1 MAQDSEQGDFE
12 PLIDT
17 SAGKTPPGKGAGVP
31 PRAGG
36 GGQPQAQQPS
46 AKPQARPPAQGLPP
60 GAARPVQGM
69 PQQRPGL
76 QPRPQMQP
84 GQRPVQGQPLQRP
97 AQQLPPGAAR
107 PAQGMPQQR
116 PVLQP
121 RPQMQPG
128 QRPAQGQPV
137 QRPSQQF
144 QQTQHPVQQPA
155 AGFPPQQGDAASRF
169 RQPLPQKPQS
179 FADSLLS
186 SSQKPPEAAAAEPQM
201 TPEQK
206 KKKIMMVAGLVMGSL
221 LIAGVVISIVKPS
234 SPGTRAD
241 LEKLT
246 KDLAARDAVKVV
258 SDENQQKHDAA
269 VTQFRMDINGGKDT
283 KFEPQVIKALQLIF
297 AADKN
302 VFNDLKQ
309 YVYSINKGPKTG
321 FFLLDGV
328 PTIMLDHDT
337 AYRSPTWAATVILH
351 QYFHARQYYEREKSR
366 GGLMRPPMLNED
378 AQIKV
383 EANPMKVD
391 FSDANSIEA
400 FERKA
405 DNFALDI
412 MQRVNAPRT
421 ELNMLRAR
429 PAGEYELTH
438 ANSTP
443 TESK

>member
-1 MAQDSEQGDFE
+1 MSQDSEQGDFE

-36 GGQPQAQQPS
+36 PGQPPAQQPS
-46 AKPQARPPAQGLPP
+46 VQPRQTRPPAQGLPP
-60 GAARPVQGM
+60 GAARPAQGI

-97 AQQLPPGAAR
+97 AQQIPPGQQRPVQGR
-107 PAQGMPQQR
+107 PAQQFRPGQQPMPQQR
-116 PVLQP
+116 PVQGQPLQ
-121 RPQMQPG
+121 RPAQQFPQG
-128 QRPAQGQPV
+128 QRPAQ
-137 QRPSQQF
+137 
-144 QQTQHPVQQPA
+144 QPA
-155 AGFPPQQGDAASRF
+155 AAFPQQQGDAASRF

-179 FADSLLS
+179 FADSILS
-186 SSQKPPEAAAAEPQM
+186 SSQKPPESAPTAPAM

-206 KKKIMMVAGLVMGSL
+206 KRKIMIVAGLVMGSL

-234 SPGTRAD
+234 TPGTRAD

-246 KDLAARDAVKVV
+246 KDLAARDAAKVV

-269 VTQFRMDINGGKDT
+269 VTQFRMNINGGKDT
-283 KFEPQVIKALQLIF
+283 KFEPQIIKALQLIF

-321 FFLLDGV
+321 FFLMDGI

-351 QYFHARQYYEREKSR
+351 QYFHARQYYEREKAR
-366 GGLMRPPMLNED
+366 GGMMRPPMLNED
-378 AQIKV
+378 AQVKV

-405 DNFALDI
+405 DNFALDT
-412 MQRVNAPRT
+412 MQRVNAPRV